1 MQGTREASRAKE
13 LRQRTAGHRYV
24 TGSKSGNLLYAW
36 TLRLG
41 NHVQPSAS
49 HHASLVSV
57 DARTSINA
65 GEPFLLAL
73 GAEPSSVSEARR
85 VRYVH
90 PTMNHHQ
97 RDTNETSLGDPRS
110 FAQMLPSLT
119 RALLP
124 DSDMEIGEGGR
135 TGGPR
140 DAVPTNSQVFAPLQV
155 SLICAVHHVRIT
167 IPVVFGLHY
176 LTTDGARCTD
186 CGCRLSRLSRLGV
199 RICGARC
206 AVRSYLK
213 QSARMS

>member
-1 MQGTREASRAKE
+1 MQRTREASGAKE

-24 TGSKSGNLLYAW
+24 TGSKSSNLLYAW

-41 NHVQPSAS
+41 NHAQPSAS
-49 HHASLVSV
+49 HYASLVSV

-97 RDTNETSLGDPRS
+97 RDTNETSLGKSRS
-110 FAQMLPSLT
+110 FAQILPSLS

-124 DSDMEIGEGGR
+124 DSDIEIGEGGR

-140 DAVPTNSQVFAPLQV
+140 NAVPTNSRVFAPLQV
-155 SLICAVHHVRIT
+155 SLIRAVHHVRIT
-167 IPVVFGLHY
+167 IPVVFGLHC
-176 LTTDGARCTD
+176 LTTDDARCTD
-186 CGCRLSRLSRLGV
+186 CGRRLSRLFRLDF
-199 RICGARC
+199 RTCGARC
-206 AVRSYLK
+206 AFRSYQE
-213 QSARMS
+213 QSATMS